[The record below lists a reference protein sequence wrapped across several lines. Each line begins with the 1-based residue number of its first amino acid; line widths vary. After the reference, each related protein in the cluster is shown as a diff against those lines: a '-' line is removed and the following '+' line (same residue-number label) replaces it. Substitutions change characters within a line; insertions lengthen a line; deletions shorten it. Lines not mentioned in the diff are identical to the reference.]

1 MKKLSTRDRIIEAAY
16 TLFSEKGYHGT
27 STREI
32 AKTASVSEVTLF
44 RIFGTKE
51 SLFEEVLKTKSIIP
65 DLLAM
70 IRDVE
75 NYSLEDLLFSL
86 AKRFYYTLVSKKK
99 FIMITLS
106 EVNQYSEKVRD
117 IYQKLID
124 QIDELLVKIFSKYK
138 STNKN
143 YDLKIIAKAFRGI
156 IFNLFLTNEI
166 LLRKDITKS
175 EINRILSSY
184 VKIILNSI
192 NR

>member
-1 MKKLSTRDRIIEAAY
+1 
-16 TLFSEKGYHGT
+16 
-27 STREI
+27 
-32 AKTASVSEVTLF
+32 
-44 RIFGTKE
+44 
-51 SLFEEVLKTKSIIP
+51 
-65 DLLAM
+65 
-70 IRDVE
+70 
-75 NYSLEDLLFSL
+75 
-86 AKRFYYTLVSKKK
+86 
-99 FIMITLS
+99 MITFS

-138 STNKN
+138 NFN
-143 YDLKIIAKAFRGI
+143 LKIIPKAFRGI

-175 EINRILSSY
+175 EINRIFSSY

>member
-51 SLFEEVLKTKSIIP
+51 SLFEEVLKVKSIIP

-86 AKRFYYTLVSKKK
+86 TKRFYYTLVSKKK

-138 STNKN
+138 NFN
-143 YDLKIIAKAFRGI
+143 LKIIPKAFRGI

-175 EINRILSSY
+175 EINRIFSSY

>member
-1 MKKLSTRDRIIEAAY
+1 MEKLSTRDRIIEAAY
-16 TLFSEKGYHGT
+16 SLFSEKGYHGT
-27 STREI
+27 KTREI
-32 AKTASVSEVTLF
+32 ARAASVSEVTLF

-51 SLFEEVLKTKSIIP
+51 SLFEEILKVKSIIP
-65 DLLAM
+65 DLLVM

-75 NYSLEDLLFSL
+75 NHSLEDLLFSL
-86 AKRFYYTLVSKKK
+86 AEKFYYTLVSKKK
-99 FIMITLS
+99 FIMITFS

-138 STNKN
+138 TNNKDFN
-143 YDLKIIAKAFRGI
+143 LKIIAKAFKGM

-166 LLRKDITKS
+166 LLKKDITKS
-175 EINRILSSY
+175 EINNILSAY

-192 NR
+192 NK